1 MRQRTFL
8 RIAGLAVAMAL
19 IADPAWAH
27 EGGGSGFWAGFTHPI
42 GGLDHVL
49 AMVAVGMWGALLG
62 PPALWALP
70 IAFPLVMSIGGI
82 AGILGLPVPKVELG
96 IAISVVVLGAMI
108 AFDRRPSIALASVLV
123 AFFAIFHGYAHGA
136 ELPSQV
142 GALAYCVGFV
152 VATGLLHLSGILIG
166 FVTELP
172 HGLPIL
178 RAGGSAIALVGIYL
192 TWQAVAA

>member
-1 MRQRTFL
+1 MRHRAFL
-8 RIAGLAVAMAL
+8 RTMGLAFVIAS

-27 EGGGSGFWAGFTHPI
+27 QGEGSGFWAGFIHPI

-49 AMVAVGMWGALLG
+49 AMVAVGMWGAILG

-96 IAISVVVLGAMI
+96 ISVSVVVLGAMI
-108 AFDRRPSIALASVLV
+108 AFDRRPSIALAGVLV

-136 ELPSQV
+136 ELPHQV
-142 GALAYCVGFV
+142 GAVAYCVGFV
-152 VATGLLHLSGILIG
+152 VATGLLHLTGILIG

-172 HGLPIL
+172 HGLRVL

-192 TWQAVAA
+192 TWQAIAA

>member
-1 MRQRTFL
+1 
-8 RIAGLAVAMAL
+8 
-19 IADPAWAH
+19 
-27 EGGGSGFWAGFTHPI
+27 
-42 GGLDHVL
+42 
-49 AMVAVGMWGALLG
+49 MWGALLG

-172 HGLPIL
+172 HGLRVL